1 MIKLLLA
8 TNNQGK
14 LIELRSLLTEI
25 ELDLVIPAD
34 LGLDLE
40 VKETGKNYREN
51 AVLKA
56 AAFAETSNL
65 WSLADDT
72 GLEVDPLKSAPGL
85 YSARY
90 APQPGATDQDRRRF
104 LLQNLEG
111 IPHPWKATF
120 QCVVALC
127 GPDGSVITKT
137 GSCPGEIIPEERGN
151 QGFGYDPIFL
161 LDEVGLTMAEL
172 PLLEKNTLSHRGR
185 AIGKMIPVLHE
196 LSSRGWDE

>member
-56 AAFAETSNL
+56 AAFAETTNL

-72 GLEVDPLKSAPGL
+72 GLEVDPLNSAPGL

-161 LDEVGLTMAEL
+161 LDAVGLTMAEL

-185 AIGKMIPVLHE
+185 AIGKMIPVLHK